1 MSPMD
6 WKPLLHTSSAPEE
19 WDFERESTAAWLLKG
34 VLKGLW
40 WGALGLGA
48 LVLLFT
54 EPVGFAVV
62 GLLTAILWKLHKREQ
77 REED

>member
-6 WKPLLHTSSAPEE
+6 FKPLPPASDSPAKE
-19 WDFERESTAAWLLKG
+19 WDFERESTAVWVLKG

-40 WGALGLGA
+40 WGGLGLGA

-62 GLLTAILWKLHKREQ
+62 ALLTAILWKLYKS
-77 REED
+77 DD